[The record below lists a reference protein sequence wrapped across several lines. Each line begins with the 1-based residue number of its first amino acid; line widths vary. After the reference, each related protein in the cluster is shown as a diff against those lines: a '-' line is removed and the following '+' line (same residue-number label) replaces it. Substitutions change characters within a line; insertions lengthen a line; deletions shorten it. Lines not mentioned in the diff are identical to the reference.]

1 MFDRLLSNWVT
12 WVVSIPRTALFVI
25 SLVTLALGWVAA
37 SQFKINSDLTQLIR
51 QEADWRK
58 DFDHF
63 QKEFPQ
69 LTRTAVVVLG
79 SSSLQK
85 LESGT
90 DQLVSYLEKR
100 PERFSDV
107 FAPGHDQ
114 FIRDRIFLY
123 MNLDQLDLAVD
134 RLAQAQPWLSAV
146 SKEPSLI
153 GVFGLLTDA
162 LENDPPERL
171 AEILDVVSDSIEK
184 TLSGEL
190 NKIWW
195 GDEIFPINDT
205 RYQLVYVKAQSNYLD
220 SLPDAEFMEELRLML
235 ETLNLPDGVSASL
248 TGEIPLQHEEIEA
261 AIDGVALAGWIAL
274 LLLFV
279 VMFVG
284 VRSFRIILGTFLLL
298 GIGVTWTIGYA
309 LLSVGEFNT
318 LSLIFVVMFFGLGVD
333 FALHYS
339 LRFQEA
345 VGEKIEKS
353 EALVQ
358 SGKSVGRA
366 ISLGAVTTAIG
377 FLGFWPTDYQ
387 GLADLG
393 VISAG
398 GMLIACFLAFTFL
411 PAFYAVIGPPRSSG
425 VGLPSSDR
433 VVAWLVER
441 KGLVIGSS
449 LVIAGLAVSQAI
461 QLQFDYSVL
470 ALKDPKSE
478 SMSTHRIL
486 QQEGISTDYSLFVVN
501 DQSADKRALMALE
514 TVKDVTVVE
523 DFIPQDQ
530 QEKLFVVEDL
540 QFMLLDSLEI
550 NKDPQERSLK
560 EIKDSS
566 LKLIDKLEDLM
577 NEDSAISQEV
587 LEKLRMNL
595 VAMQRASQEEWNK
608 LQTGVIDDLLAQIQT
623 IRRRLDLDEVKL
635 ESLPSSVASRLVS
648 ENGQKLS
655 VIVPSQ
661 DMDSIVNLS
670 SFIESVRSLAPTATG
685 RPVIEWGV
693 GTLVVNSF
701 QTALLLSA
709 CSILLILLLALRNL
723 LLALVVLVPLL
734 LAALLTFGIAVFAGI
749 SINMA
754 NILVLP
760 LIFGLGAA
768 SGIHVVDRY
777 LGEQD
782 VTQLMNSSTPRA
794 VVLSN
799 LTTVGAFA
807 SLSIS
812 AHQGAASVGILLT
825 IAVCLLLLFTLFL
838 LPVLLHG
845 MKVRRS

>member
-1 MFDRLLSNWVT
+1 LFDRLLSNWVT

-195 GDEIFPINDT
+195 GDEIFPIDDT

-235 ETLNLPDGVSASL
+235 ETLNLPDGVSAEL

-274 LLLFV
+274 LLLFI

-284 VRSFRIILGTFLLL
+284 VRSLRIILGTFLML

-345 VGEKIEKS
+345 VGENIQKS
-353 EALVQ
+353 KALVQ
-358 SGKSVGRA
+358 SSKSVGRA
-366 ISLGAVTTAIG
+366 ISLGAITTAIG

-393 VISAG
+393 IISAG

-411 PAFYAVIGPPRSSG
+411 PAFYAVIGSPRSSG
-425 VGLPSSDR
+425 VVLPSSDR
-433 VVAWLVER
+433 IVAWLIGR
-441 KGLVIGSS
+441 KRLVIGSL
-449 LVIAGLAVSQAI
+449 LVVAGLAASQAV

-470 ALKDPKSE
+470 ALKDPESE
-478 SMSTHRIL
+478 SMSAHRIL
-486 QQEGISTDYSLFVVN
+486 QQEGISTDYSLFVVQE
-501 DQSADKRALMALE
+501 QSADKSALMALE

-523 DFIPQDQ
+523 DLIPQDQ
-530 QEKLFVVEDL
+530 EEKLFVVEDL
-540 QFMLLDSLEI
+540 QLMLFDSLEI
-550 NKDPQERSLK
+550 SNDSPDPSLK

-566 LKLIDKLEDLM
+566 LKLVAKLESLM
-577 NEDSAISQEV
+577 REDSAIPREV
-587 LEKLRMNL
+587 LETLRTHL
-595 VAMQRASQEEWNK
+595 VAMQQASQEQWMN
-608 LQTGVIDDLLAQIQT
+608 LQAGVIDDLLVQIQS
-623 IRRRLDLDEVKL
+623 IRRRLDLDQVEL
-635 ESLPSSVASRLVS
+635 ENLPASVTSRLVS

-670 SFIESVRSLAPTATG
+670 SFIESVRSLTPTATG

-709 CSILLILLLALRNL
+709 CSILLILLLALRDL
-723 LLALVVLVPLL
+723 LAALVVLVPLL

-845 MKVRRS
+845 MKTRRN